1 MKNGTLLERVGF
13 CRKSFV
19 GGGLVDE
26 NFENLEVKLG
36 SIDGWMNQLM
46 DGWMNERWYVVPALV
61 VSNRGKA
68 YELIFVEFLTIFLK
82 A

>member
-1 MKNGTLLERVGF
+1 
-13 CRKSFV
+13 
-19 GGGLVDE
+19 
-26 NFENLEVKLG
+26 
-36 SIDGWMNQLM
+36 M

-82 A
+82 AWMGLGEIWNKNLTTPPPQLKSSLWIYCMVTITTTFLLPY